1 MEKNI
6 KEFVEHLPEKKD
18 SKKIISLYTLI
29 KKECPNARWIW
40 AKSSRFWRIN
50 KRNTIN

>member
-1 MEKNI
+1 MARRMIMEKNI

-29 KKECPNARWIW
+29 KKNAQIP
-40 AKSSRFWRIN
+40 
-50 KRNTIN
+50 